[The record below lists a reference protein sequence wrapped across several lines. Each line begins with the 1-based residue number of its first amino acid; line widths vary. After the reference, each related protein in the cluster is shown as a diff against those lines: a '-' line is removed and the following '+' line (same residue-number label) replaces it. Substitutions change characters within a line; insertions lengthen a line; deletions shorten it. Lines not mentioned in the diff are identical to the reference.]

1 MKTKKKHRSKFLERR
16 ERLLENLGIE
26 RFGTSY
32 EPWTKPLTNK
42 QHRILEDLEDVISG
56 LNNSYSRITTGE
68 VIEKEKDLL
77 QRFNSEIHDLDKYML
92 KAYRAGLEDHPL
104 IKNWHDT
111 MLNLG
116 RNVLKKAKNEG
127 AERGARSPL
136 KRDWT
141 LRKEI
146 INLVK
151 EGKTFEAIRTEL
163 IERDEFEGFPI
174 PCSRN
179 SFYELRQRLGVPQKS
194 DLKK

>member
-1 MKTKKKHRSKFLERR
+1 LKTQKKHRSKFLERR
-16 ERLLENLGIE
+16 ERLLENLGKE
-26 RFGTSY
+26 RFETSY

-42 QHRILEDLEDVISG
+42 QHRILEELKDVITG
-56 LNNSYSRITTGE
+56 LNNSYSRFTGKD
-68 VIEKEKDLL
+68 IEKDKDLL
-77 QRFNSEIHDLDKYML
+77 QRFNSDIHDLDKYML

-111 MLNLG
+111 MLCLG

-136 KRDWT
+136 KRDWA

-146 INLVK
+146 IHLVK

-179 SFYELRQRLGVPQKS
+179 SFYELRQRLVVPQKS